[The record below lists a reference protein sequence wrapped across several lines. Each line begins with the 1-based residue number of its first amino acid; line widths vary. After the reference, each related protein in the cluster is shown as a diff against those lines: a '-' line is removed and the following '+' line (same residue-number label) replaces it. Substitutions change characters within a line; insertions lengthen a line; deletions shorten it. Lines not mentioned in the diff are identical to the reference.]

1 METFNSFASIVPEPS
16 VSNKS
21 NASRISC
28 FCSSVNPVEDEDE
41 VVPFFAFNRER
52 EREREDVLGSV
63 YIHTH
68 TNKHKRNQSLVR
80 FIFRARHKHTH
91 KRHYILKID
100 GEERVEEKV
109 R

>member
-52 EREREDVLGSV
+52 EKTFWGQFI
-63 YIHTH
+63 YTHTH
-68 TNKHKRNQSLVR
+68 THKHKRNHSLVR

-91 KRHYILKID
+91 KRHHILKID
-100 GEERVEEKV
+100 GEEKVEEKV

>member
-52 EREREDVLGSV
+52 TFWGQ
-63 YIHTH
+63 YIIHTNINAITRSSVLSFARD
-68 TNKHKRNQSLVR
+68 TNTRTKDIT
-80 FIFRARHKHTH
+80 F
-91 KRHYILKID
+91 
-100 GEERVEEKV
+100 
-109 R
+109 

>member
-41 VVPFFAFNRER
+41 VVPFFAFNKER

-63 YIHTH
+63 YIYTH
-68 TNKHKRNQSLVR
+68 TRTNINAINRSSVLS
-80 FIFRARHKHTH
+80 FARDTNTRTKDITF
-91 KRHYILKID
+91 
-100 GEERVEEKV
+100 
-109 R
+109 

>member
-1 METFNSFASIVPEPS
+1 

-52 EREREDVLGSV
+52 EREDEKTFWGQFI
-63 YIHTH
+63 YTH
-68 TNKHKRNQSLVR
+68 TQTNINAINRSSVLS
-80 FIFRARHKHTH
+80 FARDTNTRTKDITF
-91 KRHYILKID
+91 
-100 GEERVEEKV
+100 
-109 R
+109 

>member
-52 EREREDVLGSV
+52 EKTFWGQFI
-63 YIHTH
+63 YTH
-68 TNKHKRNQSLVR
+68 TRTNINAINRSSVLS
-80 FIFRARHKHTH
+80 FARDTNTRTKDITF
-91 KRHYILKID
+91 
-100 GEERVEEKV
+100 
-109 R
+109 

>member
-52 EREREDVLGSV
+52 EREREKTFWGQFI
-63 YIHTH
+63 YTH
-68 TNKHKRNQSLVR
+68 TRTNINAITRSSVLS
-80 FIFRARHKHTH
+80 FARDTNTRTKDITF
-91 KRHYILKID
+91 
-100 GEERVEEKV
+100 
-109 R
+109 

>member
-52 EREREDVLGSV
+52 EREDVLGSV

-68 TNKHKRNQSLVR
+68 TRTNINAFNRSSVLS
-80 FIFRARHKHTH
+80 FARDTNTRTKDITF
-91 KRHYILKID
+91 
-100 GEERVEEKV
+100 
-109 R
+109 

>member
-41 VVPFFAFNRER
+41 VVPFFAFNR

>member
-52 EREREDVLGSV
+52 EREDEKTFWGQFI
-63 YIHTH
+63 YTH
-68 TNKHKRNQSLVR
+68 TQTNINAINRSSVLS
-80 FIFRARHKHTH
+80 FARDTNTRTKDNTF
-91 KRHYILKID
+91 
-100 GEERVEEKV
+100 
-109 R
+109 

>member
-52 EREREDVLGSV
+52 EKTFWGQ
-63 YIHTH
+63 YIIHTH

>member
-52 EREREDVLGSV
+52 ENVLGSV

-68 TNKHKRNQSLVR
+68 INTINRSSVLSFARDTNTRTKDIIYFKN
-80 FIFRARHKHTH
+80 
-91 KRHYILKID
+91 
-100 GEERVEEKV
+100 
-109 R
+109 

>member
-52 EREREDVLGSV
+52 EREREREDVLGSV

-68 TNKHKRNQSLVR
+68 TNINAINRSSVLS
-80 FIFRARHKHTH
+80 FARDTNTRTKDITF
-91 KRHYILKID
+91 
-100 GEERVEEKV
+100 
-109 R
+109 

>member
-52 EREREDVLGSV
+52 EKTLDVFGSV

-68 TNKHKRNQSLVR
+68 TQTNINAINRSSVLS
-80 FIFRARHKHTH
+80 FARDTNTHT
-91 KRHYILKID
+91 KDIILSF
-100 GEERVEEKV
+100 
-109 R
+109 

>member
-68 TNKHKRNQSLVR
+68 TNKHKRNHSLVR

-91 KRHYILKID
+91 KRHHILKID

>member
-52 EREREDVLGSV
+52 EREDEKTFWGQFI
-63 YIHTH
+63 YTH
-68 TNKHKRNQSLVR
+68 TQTNINAINRSSVLSFARDTNTHTKDI
-80 FIFRARHKHTH
+80 IF
-91 KRHYILKID
+91 
-100 GEERVEEKV
+100 
-109 R
+109 

>member
-52 EREREDVLGSV
+52 EREDEKTFWGQFI
-63 YIHTH
+63 YTH
-68 TNKHKRNQSLVR
+68 TQTNINAINRSSVLS
-80 FIFRARHKHTH
+80 FARDTNTRTKDITF
-91 KRHYILKID
+91 
-100 GEERVEEKV
+100 
-109 R
+109 